1 MKKYFAI
8 ATLILTPLAFNA
20 SAAMHPQL
28 EKTLIDV
35 CKAGASNKTIVLH
48 NTVKSYRIN
57 KQRIYPRLVCNGET
71 FHQFALNQGAYK
83 TAKQIGRYMNKGKVT
98 IKDIAM
104 TYDSDEILAV
114 NY

>member
-1 MKKYFAI
+1 MKKYLAI

-28 EKTLIDV
+28 EKTLVDV
-35 CKAGASNKTIVLH
+35 CKAGASNKMYQLRH
-48 NTVKSYRIN
+48 TVKTNRIN
-57 KQRIYPRLVCNGET
+57 EKRIYPRLVCNGET
-71 FHQFALNQGAYK
+71 FHQFALNQGADK
-83 TAKQIGRYMNKGKVT
+83 TAKRIGKFMKGTVT

-104 TYDSDEILAV
+104 TYGSDEILAV